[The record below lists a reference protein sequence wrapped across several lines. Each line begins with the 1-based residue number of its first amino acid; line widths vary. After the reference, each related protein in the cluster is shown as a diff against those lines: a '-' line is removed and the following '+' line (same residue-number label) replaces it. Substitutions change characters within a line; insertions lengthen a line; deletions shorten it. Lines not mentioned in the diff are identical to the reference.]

1 MAQFD
6 VLIVGAGPA
15 GSFAAELLAKGGA
28 KVALFD
34 GRPAGEP
41 KACGGGVTAKALNAW
56 PELLNAVGRTIHEL
70 DLYSP
75 SGKRLHLK
83 LDEPFAVYSRVVFD
97 GYLCDR
103 ARDAGAQVFSEKIS
117 SRKITKT
124 DNGWRITSE
133 TGEWSGAVLVGA
145 DGANSGI
152 AKMLAGPLAP
162 SDMEVAFGYRAP
174 LPINLSV
181 NGVPPTVV
189 AFLPRWVGYAWA
201 FPRPDH
207 ISFGIATTQDAFE
220 HQPLDDLLWRFMIG
234 YYQQCAGAPKA
245 PKANATFWKDEE
257 DTPQTIAVREQLRDT
272 ADRYAAR
279 IPGLAATTWDN
290 RTVSGDDWALL
301 GDAAGFADPVTGEGI
316 YYALRSAE
324 LYAEA
329 YLRKDPASYE
339 TSWRQDFGAELRR
352 AAQMRRRFY
361 GNFWGAPFTERM
373 IEFAKGHRGVKRVLG
388 NLVAG
393 EQGYTDL
400 KKKLVKSAL
409 RPLLFAVAT
418 FALLIA
424 GYAQVQA
431 QKVKHSRAVIEAHR
445 VCNEYQKLLAED
457 LDFDRAFEATFSKN
471 PARRRQIAISE
482 GEFGEIDL
490 TRVDTGSLI
499 AAFKSRMQLLY
510 LMLPLISPANK
521 EQEEHFF
528 PPPIKAI
535 FERKAPQTAAAFP
548 SFSRQLKRD
557 ATDLRAHLDQLAA
570 RDPSV
575 AERIRNFKTDLSKEI
590 PLPQH
595 TVHPLTA
602 YSKGEVLPLSAY
614 YYQIGSYAVI
624 REQGQ
629 MKIIGIRF
637 FNRLF

>member
-1 MAQFD
+1 MVQFD

-41 KACGGGVTAKALNAW
+41 KACGGGVTAKALKAW
-56 PELLNAVGRTIHEL
+56 PKLLNAVGRTIHEL

-75 SGKRLHLK
+75 SGKRLHLQ

-97 GYLCDR
+97 GYLRDR
-103 ARDAGAQVFSEKIS
+103 ARDAGAQVFSKKIS

-124 DNGWRITSE
+124 NNGWRITSE
-133 TGEWSGAVLVGA
+133 TDEWSGVVLVGA

-152 AKMLAGPLAP
+152 AKMLAGPLEP

-174 LPINLSV
+174 MPTNSPA
-181 NGVPPTVV
+181 NGVPPTVI

-234 YYQQCAGAPKA
+234 YYHQCTGAAG
-245 PKANATFWKDEE
+245 ANATFWKDEA
-257 DTPQTIAVREQLRDT
+257 DTPPTTGIREQLRET

-279 IPGLAATTWDN
+279 IPGLAATTWDV
-290 RTVSGDDWALL
+290 RTVSGENWALL

-329 YLRKDPASYE
+329 YLRKDPSSYE
-339 TSWRQDFGAELRR
+339 IAWRADFGAELRR

-388 NLVAG
+388 DLVAG

-409 RPLLFAVAT
+409 RPLLFAVAGL
-418 FALLIA
+418 ALVIT
-424 GYAQVQA
+424 GYAHVQA
-431 QKVKHSRAVIEAHR
+431 QKVKHSRAVVEAYR
-445 VCNEYQKLLAED
+445 VCNEYQHMLAD
-457 LDFDRAFEATFSKN
+457 NLDFDRAFEATFSKN
-471 PARRRQIAISE
+471 PARRRKIAITE
-482 GEFGEIDL
+482 GEFGEVDL
-490 TRVDTGSLI
+490 THVDSASLI
-499 AAFKSRMQLLY
+499 SAFKSRMQLLY
-510 LMLPLISPANK
+510 LMLPLTSPANK
-521 EQEEHFF
+521 EEEQRFF
-528 PPPIKAI
+528 PPEIKAI
-535 FERKAPQTAAAFP
+535 FQRKAPQTAAEFP
-548 SFSRQLKRD
+548 SFSQQLKRD
-557 ATDLRAHLDQLAA
+557 AADLRAHLDQLAV
-570 RDPSV
+570 RDSSV
-575 AERIRNFKTDLSKEI
+575 AERIRSFKIDLSKEI

-595 TVHPLTA
+595 TVQPLTA
-602 YSKGEVLPLSAY
+602 YSKGKVLPLSAH